1 MRNTSYIVLIL
12 FLLVTFGLT
21 TSLKG
26 YKYDSTRENAYADA
40 VDRAAASLRV
50 ERQQLEL
57 EKKERQEQYD
67 RELRGPGINMVVFTE
82 LDEKLYTEAYPMMEK
97 WGFHGVLALSDSQF
111 PGKEGCITR
120 DSFQEM
126 RKKGWSVCIQ
136 WDMHTE
142 WETYIKDMKLLLREI
157 GEELPKTIYFQ
168 KNTYSDTWDPELEKA
183 GFEIAVIHG
192 EGGYPLINR
201 SDETAL
207 WHINSLS
214 WNRTGIR
221 AYVAKIASIGGAF
234 ALNVDFG
241 EHRSGYDD
249 AIFNNMCAY
258 METLDNYQIM
268 NFESARTTRSEIRVN
283 EDLRRE
289 IEWYEGE
296 INQINTEI
304 QYIYEKN

>member
-1 MRNTSYIVLIL
+1 MRNQNYIVLML
-12 FLLVTFGLT
+12 FLLATFGLT

-26 YKYDSTRENAYADA
+26 YKYDSTRENAYANA

-50 ERQQLEL
+50 ERQKLEL
-57 EKKERQEQYD
+57 EKKELQKRYD
-67 RELRGPGINMVVFTE
+67 RELQGPGINMIVFTE
-82 LDEKLYTEAYPMMEK
+82 LDEKLYTEVYPMMEE
-97 WGFHGVLALSDSQF
+97 WGFHGVLALSDTQF
-111 PGKEGCITR
+111 PGKEGCITK
-120 DSFQEM
+120 DNYQEM
-126 RKKGWSVCIQ
+126 REKGWSACIQ
-136 WDMHTE
+136 WDTHIE
-142 WETYIKDMKLLLREI
+142 WQEYIKEMEKLLKNI

-168 KNTYSDTWDPELEKA
+168 KNTYSDTRDPELEKA
-183 GFEIAVIHG
+183 GFEIVVIHG

-201 SDETAL
+201 SEETGL

-234 ALNVDFG
+234 AMNVDFG
-241 EHRSGYDD
+241 EKRSGYD
-249 AIFNNMCAY
+249 AAVFNNMCAY
-258 METLDNYQIM
+258 MEALDNYQIQD
-268 NFESARTTRSEIRVN
+268 FETARKTRSEIRVN

-296 INQINTEI
+296 ISQINSEI